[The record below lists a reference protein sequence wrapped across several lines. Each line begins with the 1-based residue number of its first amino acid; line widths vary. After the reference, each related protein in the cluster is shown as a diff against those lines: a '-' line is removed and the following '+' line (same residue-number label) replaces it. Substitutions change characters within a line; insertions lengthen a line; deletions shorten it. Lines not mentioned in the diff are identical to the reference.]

1 MSAVVPRPRD
11 SRPVSRTGRVIRLA
25 VVTAAGFALG
35 LSLYVALVKADL
47 LRGPFDPVASGD
59 IALARSERTGLRVL
73 FVGNSLT
80 EANSLA
86 LMVRSIAAAGGFEI
100 SGGQVVFGN
109 HSLLDHLERGNA
121 AAAIEDL
128 DWDYVVL
135 QQGPSG
141 QPDSRV
147 ELIESARAF
156 DELIEEV
163 GATPALYM
171 VWPDASRMTAFDS
184 VSASYTAA
192 ADAIG
197 GLLFP
202 AGDAWVRAWEK
213 DATLPLYGGDN
224 FHPSSL
230 GSYLAAL
237 TIYAVL
243 CNQDPLDLPLRP
255 AGITGT
261 FFNEA
266 SDEDL
271 LHLQEAASEVTA
283 DLPRK
288 GTCAPL
294 D

>member
-1 MSAVVPRPRD
+1 MQMQVDAMPHHRIMRPR
-11 SRPVSRTGRVIRLA
+11 TRVARRLCRAIGIVLPILA
-25 VVTAAGFALG
+25 VIGC
-35 LSLYVALVKADL
+35 SED
-47 LRGPFDPVASGD
+47 GP
-59 IALARSERTGLRVL
+59 TGTREFPGTSVL
-73 FVGNSLT
+73 FIGNSLT
-80 EANSLA
+80 GANSLA
-86 LMVRSIAAAGGFEI
+86 LMVRAIAAAGGFEI
-100 SGGQVVFGN
+100 SGGQVILNN
-109 HSLLDHLERGNA
+109 HSLLDHLERGDA
-121 AAAIEDL
+121 AAAIEDVN
-128 DWDYVVL
+128 WDYVVL

-141 QPDSRV
+141 VPESRV
-147 ELIESARAF
+147 ELIESAQAF
-156 DELIEEV
+156 DELIEEA

-213 DATLPLYGGDN
+213 DATLPLYGSDN

-255 AGITGT
+255 AGISGT
-261 FFNEA
+261 VFNAA
-266 SDEDL
+266 SDQDL
-271 LHLQEAASEVTA
+271 VHLQEAASEVTA
-283 DLPRK
+283 GLTRK
-288 GTCAPL
+288 GTCSPL